1 MFKAFDPSCWVLLA
15 QKKGEAAQPLG
26 GFEQL
31 LGGPWIPLAMVMV
44 LFYVLMIRPE
54 RRKRAALAKML
65 GELKKNDRVVTIGG
79 ILGTVVNVQKDSEI
93 VVLKVD
99 DSSNSRLRF
108 QRSAIARVLLDDGS
122 STSKNA
128 S

>member
-1 MFKAFDPSCWVLLA
+1 MFKAFDPSCWILLA
-15 QKKGEAAQPLG
+15 QEKGGDAPPLG

-31 LGGPWIPLAMVMV
+31 LGGPWIPLGMVMV

-54 RRKRAALAKML
+54 RRKRAALAQML
-65 GELKKNDRVVTIGG
+65 KNLKKNDRVVTIGG
-79 ILGTVVNVQKDSEI
+79 ILGTVVNIQKDSDV

-99 DSSNSRLRF
+99 DSGNARLRF
-108 QRSAIARVLLDDGS
+108 QRSAIARVVSDDGS
-122 STSKNA
+122 ASSKNT